1 MCSHWQEPELRHKFG
16 LRNRPFLCTHLAVC
30 KGGQTIRAGLAL
42 LLVTSCAAVARAE
55 GEPQPEE
62 PAAEIPDRFS
72 ISGSF
77 RLRYESMDNTFRLVG
92 PGQDELLLS
101 RLLLHAQVNG
111 ERFYGGFE
119 LQDSR
124 AWLHQDLTPIGTD
137 DVNALEPLR
146 AYVGYRNQ
154 DVDIQ
159 VGRMTMDVGSRR
171 LVSRNRMRNT
181 INSFTGVHARWSRP
195 GGVRLQAFLTMPVAR
210 LPNNLERERLRD
222 NEFELDQEHWDR
234 ILWGLHLS
242 DVSIGKQI
250 DTEWYLFG
258 IREKDRPGLPTRNR
272 DFLTA
277 GLRASNS
284 GASWAYE
291 LETAIQ
297 HGKSRASLLPIDTT
311 DLDHRAWFIHAE
323 VSRKL
328 RGSWEPRVIFRF
340 DYASGD
346 EDPDDGE
353 FNRFDSLYGDRRWEF
368 GPTGIYGALTRSNIL
383 SPGIALRSKPG
394 LSTDFRMDYR
404 PAWLASDRDFMP
416 TAALR
421 DRDGNSGSF
430 IGHQVDLRWRWWS
443 VSRNLT
449 VDFTAAYLWKG
460 EFLKNAP
467 GAPPSSNTA
476 YAYISTAMSF

>member
-1 MCSHWQEPELRHKFG
+1 VG
-16 LRNRPFLCTHLAVC
+16 
-30 KGGQTIRAGLAL
+30 L
-42 LLVTSCAAVARAE
+42 LLAALYPIAAQAQGDAQR
-55 GEPQPEE
+55 PE
-62 PAAEIPDRFS
+62 PAAESPKRFS

-77 RLRYESMDNTFRLVG
+77 RLRYESMDNTFRAVG

-101 RLLLHAQVNG
+101 RLLVHAQMNG

-124 AWLHQDLTPIGTD
+124 AWMEQDLTPVGTD

-146 AYVGYRNQ
+146 AYFGYRNEA
-154 DVDIQ
+154 VDIQ

-181 INSFTGVHARWSRP
+181 INSFTGVHVKWTRP
-195 GGVRLQAFLTMPVAR
+195 GSVGVQAFLTMPVAR
-210 LPNNLERERLRD
+210 LPNNLERDRLRN

-234 ILWGLHLS
+234 ILWGLHVS
-242 DVSIGKQI
+242 DVRIGDGL
-250 DTEWYLFG
+250 DTEWYLYG
-258 IREKDRPGLPTRNR
+258 IREKDRPSLPTRNR

-277 GLRASNS
+277 GFRTHNAGDL
-284 GASWAYE
+284 WAYE
-291 LETAIQ
+291 FETAIQ
-297 HGKSRASLLPIDTT
+297 HGKSRASALPLDTT
-311 DLDHRAWFIHAE
+311 DLDHRAWFVHGE

-353 FNRFDSLYGDRRWEF
+353 FNRFDTLYGDRRWEF

-383 SPGIALRSKPG
+383 SPGVALRSKPG
-394 LSTDFRMDYR
+394 PSTDFRIDYR

-416 TAALR
+416 TAVLR
-421 DRDGNSGSF
+421 DLDGNSGSF
-430 IGHQVDLRWRWWS
+430 IGQQVDLRWRWWTP
-443 VSRNLT
+443 SRNLT

-467 GAPPSSNTA
+467 GAPPPSNTA
-476 YAYISTAMSF
+476 YAYISTALAF

>member
-1 MCSHWQEPELRHKFG
+1 MTNTRAAVLLTLLFPVV
-16 LRNRPFLCTHLAVC
+16 THAQ
-30 KGGQTIRAGLAL
+30 GASQGQ
-42 LLVTSCAAVARAE
+42 AAVAE
-55 GEPQPEE
+55 GPE
-62 PAAEIPDRFS
+62 RFS

-77 RLRYESMDNTFRLVG
+77 RLRYESMDNTFRIVG
-92 PGQDELLLS
+92 PGQDELLVS
-101 RLLLHAQVNG
+101 RLLVHAQVKG

-124 AWLHQDLTPIGTD
+124 AWLHQDLTPVGTD

-146 AYVGYRNQ
+146 AYFGYKNEA
-154 DVDIQ
+154 VDIQ

-181 INSFTGVHARWSRP
+181 INAFTGVRAKWSTA
-195 GGVRLQAFLTMPVAR
+195 GNVGWDAFLTMPIAR
-210 LPNNLERERLRD
+210 LPNNLERDRLRN
-222 NEFELDQEHWDR
+222 NEFELDQEHWER
-234 ILWGLHLS
+234 ILWGLHASGVRIANQL
-242 DVSIGKQI
+242 

-258 IREKDRPGLPTRNR
+258 IREKDRPSLPTRNR

-277 GLRASNS
+277 GFRARNS
-284 GASWAYE
+284 GTLWAFE

-297 HGKSRASLLPIDTT
+297 HGKTRATLLPTDTT
-311 DLDHRAWFIHAE
+311 DLDHRAWFVHTE

-346 EDPDDGE
+346 EDPNDGE
-353 FNRFDSLYGDRRWEF
+353 FNRFDTLYGDRRWEF

-394 LSTDFRMDYR
+394 PSTDFRIDYR

-416 TAALR
+416 TAVLR
-421 DRDGNSGSF
+421 DPDGNSGSF

-443 VSRNLT
+443 ASRNLN

-460 EFLKNAP
+460 EFLKNVP
-467 GAPPSSNTA
+467 NAPPSSNTA
-476 YAYISTAMSF
+476 YAYISAALAF